1 MSNQAVANIHPN
13 AKIGKNVTI
22 EPFATVYEDVE
33 IGDGTWVGPNAV
45 IMNGAR
51 IGKNCKIHSG
61 AVISNTPQDLK
72 YKGEETLTIIGDN
85 TEIRECATVNKGTA
99 DRMETRIGSNC
110 LIMAYVHIAHDV
122 FIGNNVIVAVGT
134 ALAGHMD
141 IEDFAIIEGLSGAQ
155 QFLKIGGHCFIA
167 AGSLIRKNVPPFTK
181 CAREP
186 LTYTGVNAIGL
197 RRRGWD
203 EEVIKEIESIYRTI
217 YIHNRTISKG
227 MAQAEAD
234 YPDTPHKKQI
244 LDFIR
249 NSKNG
254 VIKGPN

>member
-1 MSNQAVANIHPN
+1 MSNQAVANIHPD
-13 AKIGKNVTI
+13 ARIGKNVTI
-22 EPFATVYEDVE
+22 EPFATVYGDVE
-33 IGDGTWVGPNAV
+33 IGDGTWIGPNAV
-45 IMNGAR
+45 IMDGAR

-72 YKGEETLTIIGDN
+72 YQGEKSLTVIGDN
-85 TEIRECATVNKGTA
+85 TEIRECATINKGTA

-141 IEDFAIIEGLSGAQ
+141 VEDFAIIEGLSGAQ
-155 QFLKIGGHCFIA
+155 QFLRIGGHCFIA
-167 AGSLIRKNVPPFTK
+167 AGSLIRKNVPPYTK

-197 RRRGWD
+197 RRRGWK
-203 EEVIKEIESIYRTI
+203 EETIKEIESIYRTI
-217 YIHNRTISKG
+217 FIHNKTITKG
-227 MAQAEAD
+227 LAQVEKE
-234 YPDTPHKKQI
+234 YPESAHKAQI
-244 LDFIR
+244 IDFIR